1 MYRLED
7 WRASIRYYTDR
18 RVTPLGGPD
27 EVGAFLDNAPHA
39 YVLMLRSDYD
49 RMRATGDDLVE
60 VSGRPAIVGRSGK
73 YLRRQ
78 IWGTLVIVT
87 HRDNQDVVA
96 LSDPIEE
103 ER

>member
-1 MYRLED
+1 
-7 WRASIRYYTDR
+7 
-18 RVTPLGGPD
+18 
-27 EVGAFLDNAPHA
+27 
-39 YVLMLRSDYD
+39 
-49 RMRATGDDLVE
+49 MRATGDDLVE

-87 HRDNQDVVA
+87 HRDNQDVAA